1 MEIFS
6 SQTNVILLV
15 GFFITISMHLLIFY
29 VMQKK
34 TDRLNHSTQEHL
46 QQNFSQLF
54 DQLEKQMEIEA
65 KILENVQKIGGH
77 CRKESKHQAEVREL
91 LHDVRSEIIDQA
103 LSKLKLDKVIKNVI
117 G

>member
-1 MEIFS
+1 
-6 SQTNVILLV
+6 
-15 GFFITISMHLLIFY
+15 
-29 VMQKK
+29 MQKK
-34 TDRLNHSTQEHL
+34 ADRLNHSAQEHL

-91 LHDVRSEIIDQA
+91 LHDVRSEIVDQA
-103 LSKLKLDKVIKNVI
+103 LSKLKLDKAIKNVI